1 MTAQLDYAAY
11 LAGEVCDTCFDVAWL
26 LEAGE
31 LGPVISARM
40 GRNREALQRHLRKDN
55 PSLLARFNGAYFT
68 DTERYHP

>member
-26 LEAGE
+26 LDAGE

-40 GRNREALQRHLRKDN
+40 GRNREVLQRHLRNHDKA
-55 PSLLARFNGAYFT
+55 LLARFNRAHYN
-68 DTERYHP
+68 DERRLP

>member
-26 LEAGE
+26 LDAGE

-40 GRNREALQRHLRKDN
+40 GRNREGLQRHLRKDN
-55 PSLLARFNGAYFT
+55 PSLLARFNRAHYN
-68 DTERYHP
+68 DERRLP